1 MAFEKKMK
9 LSQRRGRGRPKSDG
23 SAPKKSK
30 KANFGKWKTFVYKVL
45 KQETLVFHRRHWFIQ
60 TLVFHRKL

>member
-30 KANFGKWKTFVYKVL
+30 NFGKWKTFVYKVL
-45 KQETLVFHRRHWFIQ
+45 KQQTLVFHRRHWFIQ